1 MAVCC
6 PAMRSRRSIQIRRI
20 RWRLA
25 LSAAIALIPC
35 IVYLAL
41 TLPANYVAQNW
52 GATWVGFDILL
63 LIFMAATAG
72 LGFRRHRLLTLFA
85 FTTGILLICDAW
97 FDVMTARR
105 GDMFVSVLTAVFA
118 ELPLAAVLIGGTL
131 RILRLEG
138 PRFSRKLWHFG
149 FLDSVVHL
157 IGVGQA
163 RDESVDPLAA
173 RASLSVRR
181 SGGVDGGWETA

>member
-1 MAVCC
+1 MHRVPRAH
-6 PAMRSRRSIQIRRI
+6 PARELRGPK
-20 RWRLA
+20 LA
-25 LSAAIALIPC
+25 GHLGGL
-35 IVYLAL
+35 
-41 TLPANYVAQNW
+41 
-52 GATWVGFDILL
+52 DILL
-63 LIFMAATAG
+63 LVFMAATAV

-105 GDMFVSVLTAVFA
+105 GGMFVSVLTAVFA